1 MLWSPAL
8 RFDRLVSP
16 YEMNSPHNSI
26 SRSEKLRRL
35 LYSLLERRF
44 HNCPRVLGWHLK
56 EQVAHEN
63 NYWHL
68 AICAV
73 LVITSIS
80 VSYTQTSKNKSSPTT
95 ARESDITRGKYL
107 VEEVAKCAEC
117 HTPRDAQNQ
126 LDSARWLQGAPIW
139 ITSVKPDPQWADR
152 APTLAGFPGYS
163 DEDGASILEKGIGAN
178 GEAIR
183 PPMHI
188 YHLKHERRPFAIIAY
203 LRSLPSTPK

>member
-1 MLWSPAL
+1 VKTIIG
-8 RFDRLVSP
+8 F
-16 YEMNSPHNSI
+16 
-26 SRSEKLRRL
+26 
-35 LYSLLERRF
+35 
-44 HNCPRVLGWHLK
+44 
-56 EQVAHEN
+56 
-63 NYWHL
+63 
-68 AICAV
+68 AICAI
-73 LVITSIS
+73 LVIASMS
-80 VSYTQTSKNKSSPTT
+80 ASYTQTTKNKTSSAN
-95 ARESDITRGKYL
+95 ARESDIARGKYL

-163 DEDGASILEKGIGAN
+163 DKDGLDVLERGIGAN

-188 YHLKHERRPFAIIAY
+188 YHLKHEDAVAIIAY
-203 LRSLPSTPK
+203 LRSLPSAPE

>member
-1 MLWSPAL
+1 MKMI
-8 RFDRLVSP
+8 VG
-16 YEMNSPHNSI
+16 M
-26 SRSEKLRRL
+26 
-35 LYSLLERRF
+35 
-44 HNCPRVLGWHLK
+44 
-56 EQVAHEN
+56 
-63 NYWHL
+63 

-80 VSYTQTSKNKSSPTT
+80 VSYTQTNKNKPSPIT

-139 ITSVKPDPQWADR
+139 ITSVKSDPQWADR

-163 DEDGASILEKGIGAN
+163 DEDGVNILEKGIGAN

-188 YHLKHERRPFAIIAY
+188 YHLKHEDAVAIIAY